1 MQKKDWSQFTLKIPV
16 NASIQEI
23 YDRWATPG
31 GLESFFLRQALFTT
45 AAGAVKTKVQNI
57 IQGDIYQWRWFG
69 YPDSVTETGAVLAA
83 NGKDFLQF
91 SFGKAGNVSV
101 RIKTVEG
108 ATIVELIQD
117 NIPTDEDA
125 KFNFHIG
132 CQGGWLFY
140 LVNLKSL
147 MEGGIDLRNR
157 DEKLTQALSQ
167 VINS

>member
-1 MQKKDWSQFTLKIPV
+1 MQKKDWSQFMLRIPV

-23 YDRWATPG
+23 YDRWTSPG

-45 AAGAVKTKVQNI
+45 AEGTEKSGGQKIAP
-57 IQGDIYQWRWFG
+57 GDTYQWRWFG
-69 YPDSVTETGAVLAA
+69 FPDDVTETGIVLAA

-91 SFGKAGNVSV
+91 TFGKAGTVSV
-101 RIKTVEG
+101 SARTMEG
-108 ATIVELIQD
+108 ATIIELRQED
-117 NIPTDEDA
+117 IPTDEDA
-125 KFNFHIG
+125 KFNYHIG

-157 DEKLTQALSQ
+157 DEKLTE

>member
-1 MQKKDWSQFTLKIPV
+1 MQKKDWSQFMLRIPV

-23 YDRWATPG
+23 YDRWASPG

-45 AAGAVKTKVQNI
+45 AEGAAKTKGQKV
-57 IQGDIYQWRWFG
+57 IQGDTYQWRWFG
-69 YPDSVTETGAVLAA
+69 YPDSVTETGTVLAA
-83 NGKDFLQF
+83 NGKDLLQF

-101 RIKTVEG
+101 SIKTVEG
-108 ATIVELIQD
+108 ATIVELIQED
-117 NIPTDEDA
+117 IPTDEDS

-157 DEKLTQALSQ
+157 DEKLTQALGQ
-167 VINS
+167 LINS

>member
-1 MQKKDWSQFTLKIPV
+1 MQKKDWSQFSLRIPV
-16 NASIQEI
+16 NAGIQDI
-23 YDRWATPG
+23 YDRWTTPG

-45 AAGAVKTKVQNI
+45 ANGAAKDKGQKITE
-57 IQGDIYQWRWFG
+57 GDTYEWRWFG
-69 YPDSVTETGAVLAA
+69 YPDSVTETGKVLAA

-91 SFGKAGNVSV
+91 TFGKAGTVSV
-101 RIKTVEG
+101 TAKTMEG
-108 ATIVELIQD
+108 ATVVELTQE

-125 KFNFHIG
+125 KFNYHIG

-157 DEKLTQALSQ
+157 DEKLTQ

>member
-1 MQKKDWSQFTLKIPV
+1 MQKKDWSQFTLRIPV

-23 YDRWATPG
+23 YDRWTSPG
-31 GLESFFLRQALFTT
+31 GLESFFLRRAQFTT
-45 AAGAVKTKVQNI
+45 AEGAARPNGEKI
-57 IQGDIYQWRWFG
+57 APGDTYEWRWFG
-69 YPDSVTETGAVLAA
+69 YPDSVTETGTVLAA
-83 NGKDFLQF
+83 NGQDFLQF
-91 SFGKAGNVSV
+91 TFGKAGTVSV
-101 RIKTVEG
+101 SAKTSEG
-108 ATIVELIQD
+108 ATIIELTQE

-125 KFNFHIG
+125 KFNYHIG

-157 DEKLTQALSQ
+157 DEKLTQ

>member
-1 MQKKDWSQFTLKIPV
+1 MQKKDWSQFMLRIPV

-23 YDRWATPG
+23 YDRWASPG
-31 GLESFFLRQALFTT
+31 GLESFFLRQALYTT
-45 AAGAVKTKVQNI
+45 ADGAAKANGQQI
-57 IQGDIYQWRWFG
+57 AQGDTYQWRWFG
-69 YPDSVTETGAVLAA
+69 YPDSVTETGTVLAA
-83 NGKDFLQF
+83 NGKDYLQF
-91 SFGKAGNVSV
+91 TFGKAGTVSV
-101 RIKTVEG
+101 SVKTMEG

-125 KFNFHIG
+125 KFNYHIG

-157 DEKLTQALSQ
+157 DEKLTQALTQ

>member
-1 MQKKDWSQFTLKIPV
+1 MEKKDWSKFVLRIPV
-16 NASIQEI
+16 NAGSQEI
-23 YDRWATPG
+23 YDRWTTPK
-31 GLESFFLRQALFTT
+31 GLESFFLRQARFT
-45 AAGAVKTKVQNI
+45 AANGTAKANDQQI
-57 IQGDIYQWRWFG
+57 AEGDTYEWRWFG
-69 YPDSVTETGAVLAA
+69 YPDSVTETGTVLAA

-91 SFGKAGNVSV
+91 VFGKAGTVSV
-101 RIKTVEG
+101 TVKTVEG
-108 ATIVELIQD
+108 STIVELIQD
-117 NIPTDEDA
+117 NIPTDEES

-157 DEKLTQALSQ
+157 DEKLTA

>member
-1 MQKKDWSQFTLKIPV
+1 MQKKDWSQFTLRIPV

-23 YDRWATPG
+23 YDRWTSSG
-31 GLESFFLRQALFTT
+31 GLESFFLRQALFTSRE
-45 AAGAVKTKVQNI
+45 GAVKEKEQRI
-57 IQGDIYQWRWFG
+57 APGDTYEWRWFG
-69 YPDSVTETGAVLAA
+69 FPDSVTETGNVLAA

-91 SFGKAGNVSV
+91 IFGKAGTVSV
-101 RIKTVEG
+101 RIKTMEG
-108 ATIVELIQD
+108 VTVVELTQE

-125 KFNFHIG
+125 KFNYHIG

-157 DEKLTQALSQ
+157 NEKLTA